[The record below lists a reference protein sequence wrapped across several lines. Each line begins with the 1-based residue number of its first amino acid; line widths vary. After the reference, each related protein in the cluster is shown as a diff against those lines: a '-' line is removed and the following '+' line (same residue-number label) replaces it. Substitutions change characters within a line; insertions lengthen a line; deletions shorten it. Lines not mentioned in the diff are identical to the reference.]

1 MQQYTIYISGGVRMK
16 TDREKLIAYLKY
28 LNLSLDPKIPRD
40 RFRIQKIA
48 FLLKSMG
55 IELNYE
61 FIFYQH
67 GVYSPEL
74 FKESLVH
81 GDDFALLRSNYE
93 INDNERMILDK
104 LKDGIP
110 DNDLMEAVTTII
122 YENIVYSDIEEII
135 KRVKKLKPHLT
146 DSIIISAVDLAKRF
160 LFKNEYLT
168 EEIKK
173 EIEAWDNID

>member
-1 MQQYTIYISGGVRMK
+1 ME
-16 TDREKLIAYLKY
+16 TDREKLIAYLRY
-28 LNLSLDPKIPRD
+28 LNLSLDPNISRD
-40 RFRIQKIA
+40 RFRIQKMA
-48 FLLKSMG
+48 FLLKNMG
-55 IELNYE
+55 TELNYE
-61 FIFYQH
+61 FTFYRH
-67 GVYSPEL
+67 GVYSPKL
-74 FKESLVH
+74 FGESLDH
-81 GDDFALLRSNYE
+81 KDDFTLLRSNYK

-104 LKDGIP
+104 LRDNIP

-122 YENIVYSDIEEII
+122 YENIVYSDIDEII
-135 KRVKKLKPHLT
+135 KRVKKLKPHLN